1 MQVQVHTDDHIHG
14 GESLAQWIQ
23 DESGTRLARFREN
36 ITRLEVFL
44 TDVDAGKSGAED
56 KRCRIEARVA
66 GRQPVAVTAEADK
79 MATAFISA
87 VDKLTRALDAE
98 LRGPLEGNASL
109 ISNATAKRLFGFVAE
124 YSCRS

>member
-66 GRQPVAVTAEADK
+66 GRQPVSVTAEADK

-87 VDKLTRALDAE
+87 VDKLTRALDADLGRVKDRHGRDTIRDAQE
-98 LRGPLEGNASL
+98 
-109 ISNATAKRLFGFVAE
+109 
-124 YSCRS
+124 

>member
-23 DESGTRLARFREN
+23 DEAGTRLARFREH

-44 TDVDAGKSGAED
+44 TDLDAGKSGAED

-66 GRQPVAVTAEADK
+66 NRQPVTVTADADK
-79 MATAFISA
+79 MATAFVSA
-87 VDKLTRALDAE
+87 VDKLTRALDTDLGRVKDRHGRDTIRTQE
-98 LRGPLEGNASL
+98 E
-109 ISNATAKRLFGFVAE
+109 
-124 YSCRS
+124 

>member
-23 DESGTRLARFREN
+23 EEASTRLARFREH

-44 TDVDAGKSGAED
+44 TDVDAGKSGADD

-66 GRQPVAVTAEADK
+66 NRQPVTVTAEADK
-79 MATAFISA
+79 MAAAFISA
-87 VDKLTRALDAE
+87 VDKLTRALDADLGRVKDKHGRDTIRDAQE
-98 LRGPLEGNASL
+98 
-109 ISNATAKRLFGFVAE
+109 
-124 YSCRS
+124 